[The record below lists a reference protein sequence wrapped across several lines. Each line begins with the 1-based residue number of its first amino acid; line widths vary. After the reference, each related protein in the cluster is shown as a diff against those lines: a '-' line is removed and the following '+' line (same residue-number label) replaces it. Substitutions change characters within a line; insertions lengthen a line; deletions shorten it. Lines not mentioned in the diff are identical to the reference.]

1 LAIVI
6 NGIVGM
12 RILITPPYSKL
23 TESGPI
29 PDISSPIIDRG
40 RYLGMRYQFGSILAL
55 FISIQ
60 IDQTDPTEIESTGED
75 CIIYQTSDSFLME
88 QGLRPFNLGY

>member
-1 LAIVI
+1 
-6 NGIVGM
+6 
-12 RILITPPYSKL
+12 
-23 TESGPI
+23 
-29 PDISSPIIDRG
+29 
-40 RYLGMRYQFGSILAL
+40 MRYQFGSILAL